1 MVPSDPLNSPLPDR
15 HARPKHGSQRIGD
28 VALLLP
34 ITAFIRLRISAPEP
48 IRHFYLLE
56 AFVSGRPFARP
67 QRLFSFENHRGEVK
81 APDLSLRQNS
91 ELFFQP
97 VRPSAPTLD
106 GAHHASGDVRRTRPV
121 AVSRAQNSQTSIQPS
136 LPFRTFVPP
145 DRSAQSAAW
154 SEKLTLVPGPF
165 FLRSPKAPITFLITI
180 RSRIIVPDSL
190 PFTRLTAL

>member
-28 VALLLP
+28 IALLLP
-34 ITAFIRLRISAPEP
+34 VTAFIRLRISAPEP

-106 GAHHASGDVRRTRPV
+106 GVHHASGDVRRTRPV

-145 DRSAQSAAW
+145 DRSAQSAAG

-165 FLRSPKAPITFLITI
+165 FLRSPKASITF
-180 RSRIIVPDSL
+180 
-190 PFTRLTAL
+190 

>member
-34 ITAFIRLRISAPEP
+34 ATAFIRLRISAPEP

-106 GAHHASGDVRRTRPV
+106 GVHHASGDVRRTRPV

-165 FLRSPKAPITFLITI
+165 FLRSPKASITF
-180 RSRIIVPDSL
+180 
-190 PFTRLTAL
+190 